1 MDIWQ
6 EFHGPN
12 AGYILELYE
21 RYQQDPASV
30 DAATRAAFANWSPP
44 AEAEAGV
51 NGLGKTAVS
60 PSPTQAVFPT
70 EKLTAAVRLVQAIR
84 EYGHLAA
91 DIDPLGAPRPGDPS
105 LELATHGLSEADLQ
119 QLPATILTG
128 PAAVRA
134 SNAAQAIA
142 RLRTIYTGSIGYDY
156 DHLSNPDEREWLR
169 EAAESRRFHPDNAPT
184 DLRLLLERLTEVE
197 TFEHFL
203 HRVFPG
209 KTRFSIEGVDMMV
222 PILEVIIGRAA
233 NEGIHRI
240 LVGMAHRGR
249 LNVLTHILNK
259 PYAHILAEF
268 KDQESDSYTVRDS
281 LGWTGDVK
289 YHAGARRSVA
299 KRGELIDLVV
309 TMAPNPSHLEHVNPV
324 VEGMARAAGTFVDKP
339 GHPRFDHAITIPILI
354 HGDAAFAAQ
363 GVVAETLNM
372 HRLRGYRVG
381 GTIHL
386 ITNNQIGFTTFDW
399 AARSTRYA
407 SDLAKGFKI
416 PIVHVNADD
425 PEACIEVA
433 RLAFAYRH
441 RFLKDF
447 MIDLV
452 GYRRYGHNEGDEPRF
467 TQPTMYQTIDK
478 LPTVRQKWATT
489 LQQRGLID
497 GNRAQALL
505 ERQMKILEEAFEA
518 PPPDDEETELVTPPP
533 KGAASRVET
542 AVSAAKLKEL
552 NRALHALPTGF
563 NLNSKLKRVL
573 DRRLDANGDDHDA
586 PTVDWATAEALAL
599 ASILADGTAI
609 RFTGEDVER
618 GTFSHRHALLR
629 DAESGKVYVPLQEI
643 PQVRAAF
650 EIRNSPLSENAAL
663 GYEYGYNI
671 QAPDRLVIWEGQ
683 YGDFI
688 NGAQAMLDE
697 FVHSGRAKWN
707 QLPSLVMLLP
717 HGYEGQGPDHSTG
730 RLERFLQS
738 AGETNM
744 RIANPTTAAQYFHLL
759 RRQAALLEVDPL
771 PLIIM
776 SPKSLLRH
784 REAYSSLNELANGRF
799 QPVLDDPIASQNPDK
814 VRRLIFCTGKVYVDL
829 VTSNYRTQ
837 TPEVAIVRTEQ
848 IYPFP
853 GQQVQP
859 LLAQYGNVEEVFWLQ
874 EEPLNMGAWD
884 YTRPRLMRLL
894 DGRLPLDYIGR
905 PRRASPAE
913 GSSTWHRINQNLIV
927 QKAFQLQ

>member
-21 RYQQDPASV
+21 RYQRDPTLV
-30 DAATRAAFANWSPP
+30 DAKTQAAFANWAPP
-44 AEAEAGV
+44 QEKAPRV
-51 NGLGKTAVS
+51 NGTAVAVRPAAPAM
-60 PSPTQAVFPT
+60 PSG
-70 EKLTAAVRLVQAIR
+70 KLTGTVRLAQAIR

-91 DIDPLGAPRPGDPS
+91 QINPLGTPPPGDPS
-105 LELATHGLSEADLQ
+105 LELAHHGLSPADLQ
-119 QLPATILTG
+119 QLPATLVDG
-128 PAAVRA
+128 PAAAKVSTA
-134 SNAAQAIA
+134 YDAIQN
-142 RLRTIYTGSIGYDY
+142 LRHIYSSSIGYDY
-156 DHLSNPDEREWLR
+156 DHLSNPEEREWLR
-169 EAAESRRFHPDNAPT
+169 EAAESRRFHPDNYPT
-184 DLRLLLERLTEVE
+184 DLILMLERLTEVE
-197 TFEHFL
+197 GFELFL

-209 KTRFSIEGVDMMV
+209 KTRFSVEGLDMMV

-233 NEGIHRI
+233 DEGIRRI
-240 LVGMAHRGR
+240 LLGMAHRGR
-249 LNVLTHILNK
+249 LNVLAHVLNK

-268 KDQESDSYTVRDS
+268 KDQNTDSFNVRDS

-289 YHAGARRSVA
+289 YHAGARRKVA

-309 TMAPNPSHLEHVNPV
+309 SMAPNPSHLEHVNPV

-339 GHPRFDHAITIPILI
+339 GHPQFDHAITIPILI
-354 HGDAAFAAQ
+354 HGDAAFASQ

-381 GTIHL
+381 GTIHM
-386 ITNNQIGFTTFDW
+386 IANNQIGFTTPDW

-467 TQPTMYQTIDK
+467 TQPKMYQTIDK
-478 LPTVRQKWATT
+478 LPTVRQQWATT
-489 LQQRGLID
+489 LEKRGMIQQGYAEKLVKE
-497 GNRAQALL
+497 QM
-505 ERQMKILEEAFEA
+505 ERMEEAFASPPSRITSEEA
-518 PPPDDEETELVTPPP
+518 IEVP
-533 KGAASRVET
+533 KGITERVET
-542 AVSAAKLKEL
+542 AVSADILRDL
-552 NRALHALPTGF
+552 NQSLNTIPADFTM
-563 NLNSKLKRVL
+563 NSKLQRVIKRRAAAL
-573 DRRLDANGDDHDA
+573 DNNSSEK
-586 PTVDWATAEALAL
+586 TIDWATAESLAL
-599 ASILADGTAI
+599 GSILTGGTAV

-618 GTFSHRHALLR
+618 GTFSHRHALWR
-629 DAESGKVYVPLQEI
+629 DSDSGKVYVPLQEI
-643 PQVRAAF
+643 PQVKASF

-663 GYEYGYNI
+663 GYAYGYNI
-671 QAPDRLVIWEGQ
+671 QAPDRLVIWEAQ

-697 FVHSGRAKWN
+697 FISSGRAKWN
-707 QLPSLVMLLP
+707 QLPSMVILLP

-738 AGETNM
+738 AGELNM

-759 RRQAALLEVDPL
+759 RRQVALLEVAPL
-771 PLIIM
+771 PLVVM

-784 REAYSSLNELANGRF
+784 REAYSA
-799 QPVLDDPIASQNPDK
+799 LDDLTGGKFQLVIDDPVTSQTPDK
-814 VRRLIFCTGKVYVDL
+814 VKRLIFCTGKVYVDL
-829 VTSNYRTQ
+829 ITSDFRQ
-837 TPEVAIVRTEQ
+837 ARDDIAIVRTEQ

-853 GQQVQP
+853 RHHVAKI
-859 LLAQYGNVEEVFWLQ
+859 LEQYTSITEVAWLQ
-874 EEPLNMGAWD
+874 EEPINMGAWD
-884 YTRPRLMRLL
+884 YTRPRLTRLL
-894 DGRLPLDYIGR
+894 KGRVRLDYIGR

-913 GSSTWHRINQNLIV
+913 GSTTWHRVNQERIIE
-927 QKAFQLQ
+927 KAFQLKK